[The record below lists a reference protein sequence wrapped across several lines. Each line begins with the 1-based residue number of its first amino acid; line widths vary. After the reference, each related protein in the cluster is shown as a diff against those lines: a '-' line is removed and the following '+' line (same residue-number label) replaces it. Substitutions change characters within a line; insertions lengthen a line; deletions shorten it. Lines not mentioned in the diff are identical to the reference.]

1 MADAY
6 DLSGVHCVVMG
17 SGHFTPALVKLKRE
31 TNFSVSDWIKEQH
44 EYWRKK
50 LIDKKKDV
58 DYYKIFSNNPEFDY
72 DQHYD
77 YRDIPLG
84 KYNNDEEK
92 MRFTLRRKQFISDFF
107 GINESKVIIVDHEY
121 ASLFRDEKM
130 LPVKDMEIIQMRQC
144 LFMGTMLSK
153 KLLL

>member
-1 MADAY
+1 
-6 DLSGVHCVVMG
+6 
-17 SGHFTPALVKLKRE
+17 
-31 TNFSVSDWIKEQH
+31 
-44 EYWRKK
+44 
-50 LIDKKKDV
+50 
-58 DYYKIFSNNPEFDY
+58 
-72 DQHYD
+72 
-77 YRDIPLG
+77 
-84 KYNNDEEK
+84 